1 MDPVSFLFWRFYYFF
16 RDPPR
21 RTPSGRVV
29 VSPADGYV
37 VYVNEVAKGSAP
49 RPFKEGVS
57 LDLEELGRPGD
68 GFEDGGTQIGIY
80 MAPTS
85 VHFNRAPIGG
95 IIARI
100 VGRPAR
106 GENRSMAK
114 TLARLIWKMQP
125 YVKESGYVA
134 DNARNSIVIDEEFPV
149 LVVQIAD
156 RYVRMIDCFVH
167 EGERV
172 KAGQKI
178 GMIRMG
184 SQCDLFIPRRSAAT
198 VLCRPG
204 DKVLAGETILARY

>member
-16 RDPPR
+16 RDPLR
-21 RTPSGRVV
+21 RIPSGRVV

-37 VYVNEVAKGSAP
+37 VYVSEVEKGRAP
-49 RPFKEGVS
+49 CPFKEGVG
-57 LDLEELGRPGD
+57 LDLEELGQGGER
-68 GFEDGGTQIGIY
+68 FEDGGTQIGIY

-95 IIARI
+95 TVAHI
-100 VGRPAR
+100 VGRPAK

-114 TLARLIWKMQP
+114 TLARLIWKMPP
-125 YVKESGYVA
+125 YVKESRYVA
-134 DNARNSIVIDEEFPV
+134 DNARNSIVIAGEFPV

-156 RYVRMIDCFVH
+156 RYVRAIDCFIQ

-172 KAGQKI
+172 EAGQKI

-184 SQCDLFIPRRSAAT
+184 SQCDLFIPRRSAAA